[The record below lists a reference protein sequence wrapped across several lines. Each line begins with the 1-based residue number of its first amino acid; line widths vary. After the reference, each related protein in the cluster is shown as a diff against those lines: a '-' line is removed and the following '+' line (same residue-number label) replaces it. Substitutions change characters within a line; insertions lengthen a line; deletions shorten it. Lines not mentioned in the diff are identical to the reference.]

1 MPRKQKSPTITQSII
16 LDKNRC
22 RFTTID
28 GRRCRMF
35 RSKGHKSLCLTHA
48 QQEEQMLNA
57 ETVAA
62 ELIGPVH
69 EYQTALCVNRTLGCL
84 FNLIAQKRISNKD
97 GALLAYVGQMLLQ
110 SVGSTIRDEIVH
122 ITNERGENEW
132 RANVVR
138 ACEILSNDYT
148 LRDKAAAEAE
158 ADDEETE
165 VEDSPAE
172 ASAEEAPDQEPP
184 TTEPPPTEPAAEQ
197 PEDKPE
203 EASEGEPND
212 EPIDEEP
219 DTMIDIDESAAE
231 VLLRA
236 LNPRR

>member
-35 RSKGHKSLCLTHA
+35 RAKGHKSLCLTHA

-57 ETVAA
+57 EAVAA
-62 ELIGPVH
+62 ELIGPVE

-110 SVGSTIRDEIVH
+110 SVGSTIREEIVH
-122 ITNERGENEW
+122 MTNERGQNEW
-132 RANVVR
+132 DANVIR
-138 ACEILSNDYT
+138 ALEILSNDYT
-148 LRDKAAAEAE
+148 LRDKAAAENE
-158 ADDEETE
+158 PE
-165 VEDSPAE
+165 
-172 ASAEEAPDQEPP
+172 AEEASVEEPP
-184 TTEPPPTEPAAEQ
+184 AEEPIVEELPEEVPAEEEPSEEPTEEPATTMI
-197 PEDKPE
+197 
-203 EASEGEPND
+203 EAD
-212 EPIDEEP
+212 P
-219 DTMIDIDESAAE
+219 DTIKSL
-231 VLLRA
+231 VRA
-236 LNPRR
+236 LDPRS

>member
-1 MPRKQKSPTITQSII
+1 MPRKQKSPSITQSII

-28 GRRCRMF
+28 GRRCRMY
-35 RSKGHKSLCLTHA
+35 RAKGHRFLCMTHA
-48 QQEEQMLNA
+48 QQEEQILNA

-97 GALLAYVGQMLLQ
+97 GALLAYVAQMLLQ
-110 SVGSTIRDEIVH
+110 SVGSTIKDEIIH
-122 ITNERGENEW
+122 MTNERGENEW
-132 RANVVR
+132 QANVVR
-138 ACEILSNDYT
+138 AAEILSNDYT

-158 ADDEETE
+158 AENEETE
-165 VEDSPAE
+165 VE
-172 ASAEEAPDQEPP
+172 EAPAQEPP
-184 TTEPPPTEPAAEQ
+184 TTEPAAEE

-203 EASEGEPND
+203 ETSED
-212 EPIDEEP
+212 EPKDEEP
-219 DTMIDIDESAAE
+219 DTMIEMEEEAANA
-231 VLLRA
+231 LIHS
-236 LNPRR
+236 LNPRP